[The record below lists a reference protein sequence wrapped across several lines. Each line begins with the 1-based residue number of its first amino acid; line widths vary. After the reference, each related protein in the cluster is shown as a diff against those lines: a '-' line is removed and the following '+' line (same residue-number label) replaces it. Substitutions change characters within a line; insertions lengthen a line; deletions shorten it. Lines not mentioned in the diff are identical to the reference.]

1 MLKSKQIMNPAGTHT
16 TYYGYRRN
24 SKRLWRSGR
33 LANAFKNSI
42 DYHARIPAL
51 RTFYDYI
58 EDSIKV
64 IYAMMSETYEVDS
77 PKKVKAQLSI
87 CYTDYPA
94 GILAAIGH
102 TDWLQYKSLLKD
114 SDISIYNFN
123 KAIERIKL
131 PEGVH
136 PECFEKMVNII
147 QQAVSERLA
156 YEELMQSDLG
166 QVIEAYRF
174 FLAANDKLEF
184 HYFPEMVRAAII
196 LGDLLP
202 DFQEMDLHDL
212 TKEILTV
219 IRINSMPFFDELSKA
234 VPGEYY
240 EIGSR
245 WIRRLARRISSYLPP
260 MEGSVDPSAPG
271 QRQSRSIPRTNLGM
285 PRSANEEFPGFDQKS
300 PPLLEA
306 PTKLEDLFTADMKK
320 NPVPMDVK
328 KQISSENLPDHI
340 KEMMS
345 LLTSIAQTISTASGQ
360 RPIEDTRSDIL
371 LNELLANPFAAA
383 SIQGTSME
391 GNEID
396 VDLGEKG
403 TMKGQIFDK
412 TLELSYDLPEI
423 EKLRTK
429 AKPITDKIKS
439 ALYPNAEEILIT
451 ERLRSSGCIDR
462 GRLPYY
468 QFKDSIFKRF
478 VLEHKFQKDGRSL
491 MLLVCDGSSS
501 MHEKK
506 FKMLRILTVAWLES
520 TMKSKI
526 QVMAG
531 IYDDGLVSAG
541 RYGAKMEWIYHP
553 RKTISMSQ
561 KEAVRAVASVP
572 HRGYGGQKDALSISY
587 CLQEAEIVARGNN
600 IYMIHITD
608 TGWCGSFN
616 TGLRADEEIVNVV
629 SQFKD
634 KRKGQLHY
642 TLVGLDTDTPGG
654 LEQVIDEFISLSE
667 YELENPF
674 NAASKIA
681 KYGSSILKKHK
692 NKYQLI

>member
-1 MLKSKQIMNPAGTHT
+1 MNSTGTHT
-16 TYYGYRRN
+16 MYYGYRRN

-51 RTFYDYI
+51 RTFYDYV
-58 EDSIKV
+58 EDSIKI
-64 IYAMMSETYEVDS
+64 IYAMMSATYEADS

-102 TDWLQYKSLLKD
+102 TDWVQYKSLLKD
-114 SDISIYNFN
+114 SEISIYNFN
-123 KAIERIKL
+123 KAIDRIKL
-131 PEGVH
+131 PEGIH
-136 PECFEKMVNII
+136 PEYFKKMINAI

-202 DFQEMDLHDL
+202 DFTAMELHDL
-212 TKEILTV
+212 TREILTV
-219 IRINSMPFFDELSKA
+219 IRINSMPFFEELSKA
-234 VPGEYY
+234 ALEEYY
-240 EIGSR
+240 DIGRR
-245 WIRRLARRISSYLPP
+245 WIRRLARRIAPYLPAI
-260 MEGSVDPSAPG
+260 EGSEHPATRDNG
-271 QRQSRSIPRTNLGM
+271 QSGSITRTNLGM
-285 PRSANEEFPGFDQKS
+285 PRSAEEEFPGFDQKL

-320 NPVPMDVK
+320 NPVPMDMN
-328 KQISSENLPDHI
+328 KQTSSDNLPDHI

-345 LLTSIAQTISTASGQ
+345 LLTGIAQTISTASGQ

-396 VDLGEKG
+396 VDLGENG
-403 TMKGQIFDK
+403 SIKGQIFDK
-412 TLELSYDLPEI
+412 TLELSYDLPEV

-429 AKPITDKIKS
+429 AKPLTEKIKS
-439 ALYPNAEEILIT
+439 ALYPNSEEILIT

-478 VLEHKFQKDGRSL
+478 VIEHKLQKEGRSL

-501 MHEKK
+501 MNEKK
-506 FKMLRILTVAWLES
+506 FRMLRILTVAWLES

-531 IYDDGLVSAG
+531 IYDDGLSYAG
-541 RYGAKMEWIYHP
+541 EQGHHFLNM
-553 RKTISMSQ
+553 
-561 KEAVRAVASVP
+561 
-572 HRGYGGQKDALSISY
+572 
-587 CLQEAEIVARGNN
+587 
-600 IYMIHITD
+600 
-608 TGWCGSFN
+608 
-616 TGLRADEEIVNVV
+616 
-629 SQFKD
+629 
-634 KRKGQLHY
+634 
-642 TLVGLDTDTPGG
+642 VGK
-654 LEQVIDEFISLSE
+654 VI
-667 YELENPF
+667 
-674 NAASKIA
+674 A
-681 KYGSSILKKHK
+681 
-692 NKYQLI
+692 